1 MAKNYSNP
9 WEMDTD
15 SIFLTY
21 STTENGL
28 SASEAKTRKE
38 KFGPN
43 RIQDKKRRTPFVIF
57 ISQFKNWLSLIL
69 LAAVIIS
76 FWLKEKID
84 PWVILGIIIM
94 SAFLGFFQEYK
105 AERTLEKLKK
115 LITHK
120 ARVRRDN
127 KWLETESENLVSGD
141 VVQLRIGDRVPA
153 DLRIIFCDNLSVDE
167 SILTGESVAV
177 LKSAKSL
184 KGVKLTIM
192 EQKNMLFT
200 GTYITS
206 GIGTGVVVATGKN
219 TVMGKTSLIMQQKI
233 QPSGF
238 QKQIKNFST
247 FLFRII
253 LIMTAFVFIANALFK
268 KGIFDS
274 LLFALALAVGITPEL
289 MPVIMTVSLS
299 QGALNMSK
307 KQIMVKR
314 LVAIENFGNIDILCT
329 DKTGTLTLGKFSLV
343 NYIDLQDKTD
353 EEILL
358 YGLLCSS
365 AFGKYGSDFTAN
377 QVDKALWDSR
387 QKKIVDSKLQ
397 NYELV
402 NENEFD
408 FNRKLMSVVVNNGN
422 KSLFI
427 VKGTTEQ
434 ILQASDSYYENEKI
448 IKINDTAKIRIG
460 KKVEMLEDQGYRVI
474 SVAYKNA
481 RKDNMT
487 IEEEKELVFRGFLI
501 FEDPVKEGAKDLLG
515 TFQEMGVNIKIISGD
530 SPEIVKKT
538 AIETGL
544 ADEHA
549 RVITGKDIV
558 GASEVQLK
566 EIVSN
571 NSLFARI
578 VPEQKNQ
585 IVLSLK
591 KDGHIIG
598 YLGDGINDAPAI
610 MAADVGIAVDSGA
623 DIAKEAADIIMLQ
636 KDLKVLAEGIK
647 TGRKTFGNF
656 TKYILNT
663 VSANYGNMFTVAISS
678 LFLPFIPLLPAQ
690 ILLNNFISDIPLLGI
705 ATDNVDSNYLKKPRK
720 WNIRFITRFMIYFG
734 FLSSLFDFALI
745 LPLILLWKK
754 NPDVFRT
761 AWFIESS
768 LSEMLITFTI
778 RTTLPFY
785 RSKPNRWLV
794 ILTIISAFFVI
805 ILPIFGATK
814 KMLSFSSLPA
824 AIIMWIAAVL
834 IIYFIS
840 SEILKRIFF
849 RKYSL

>member
-1 MAKNYSNP
+1 MIKDYTNP
-9 WEMDTD
+9 WEMDND
-15 SIFLTY
+15 LIFLEY

-28 SASEAKTRKE
+28 SATEAEARKE
-38 KFGPN
+38 KFGLN

-84 PWVILGIIIM
+84 PWVILGIIVM
-94 SAFLGFFQEYK
+94 SALLGFFQEYK
-105 AERTLEKLKK
+105 AEKTLEKLKK

-120 ARVRRDN
+120 AKVKRNN
-127 KWLETESENLVSGD
+127 KLVETESENLVPGD

-153 DLRIIFCDNLSVDE
+153 DLRLIFCDNLSVDE

-177 LKSAKSL
+177 LKSSEPL
-184 KGVKLTIM
+184 KGTKLTIM
-192 EQKNMLFT
+192 EQKNMVFT

-206 GIGTGVVVATGKN
+206 GIGTGIVVATGKN
-219 TVMGKTSLIMQQKI
+219 TAVGKTSLIMQQKI

-253 LIMTAFVFIANALFK
+253 LIMTAFVFIINALFK

-343 NYIDLQDKTD
+343 NYIDIRNQTDK
-353 EEILL
+353 EILL

-365 AFGKYGSDFTAN
+365 AFGKYGSDFTTN

-387 QKKIVDSKLQ
+387 QKESIDLELQ
-397 NYELV
+397 NYELID
-402 NENEFD
+402 ENEFD
-408 FNRKLMSVVVNNGN
+408 FNRKVMSVVVSNGS

-427 VKGTTEQ
+427 VKGATEQ
-434 ILQASDSYYENEKI
+434 ILQASVSYYEKNKI
-448 IKINDTAKIRIG
+448 VKLDDITKTRIS
-460 KKVEMLEDQGYRVI
+460 KEVEMLENQGYRVI

-481 RKDNMT
+481 FKDNMT
-487 IEEEKELVFRGFLI
+487 VDDERELIFRGFLI
-501 FEDPVKEGAKDLLG
+501 FEDPVKEEAKDLLDI
-515 TFQEMGVNIKIISGD
+515 FQEMGVAIKIISGD

-538 AIETGL
+538 AIKTGL
-544 ADEHA
+544 ADKNT
-549 RVITGKDIV
+549 RVITGKELA
-558 GASEVQLK
+558 GASENELK
-566 EIVSN
+566 EIVSS

-578 VPEQKNQ
+578 IPEQKNQ

-591 KDGHIIG
+591 KEGHITG

-610 MAADVGIAVDSGA
+610 MAADVGIAVDTGA
-623 DIAKEAADIIMLQ
+623 DIAKEAADIILLQ

-663 VSANYGNMFTVAISS
+663 VSANYGNMFTVAVSS

-705 ATDNVDSNYLKKPRK
+705 ATDNVDSDYLKRPKK
-720 WNIRFITRFMIYFG
+720 WNIRFITKFMIYFG
-734 FLSSLFDFALI
+734 FLSSFFDFALI
-745 LPLILLWKK
+745 LPLMLLWKT

-785 RSKPNRWLV
+785 KSRPSRWLV
-794 ILTIISAFFVI
+794 LLTIISAFFVI
-805 ILPIFGATK
+805 ALPISGLTR
-814 KMLSFSSLPA
+814 KMLSFSGLTV
-824 AIIMWIAAVL
+824 AIIIWIAVVL
-834 IIYFIS
+834 ILYFIS

-849 RKYSL
+849 KKYSL